1 MKFIIKHEIKGR
13 MRVHLLQNRMTFEQ
27 ADTLLY
33 YLSSQ
38 KLVTGVKVREKTQD
52 ATINFVGD
60 REEVIRAL
68 KAFHYETAKVP
79 EVYLKNS
86 GRELQNEYWEKL
98 VNKVVM
104 RMGSKMFLPVSVRS
118 VITAI
123 KSVKYLWHGVRTLA
137 KGKLEVPVLDA
148 TAIGVSIFRG
158 DFETA
163 GSTMFLLGVGEILE
177 EWTHKKSVDD
187 LARSMSL
194 HVSKVW
200 MVKDG
205 QEILV
210 PADQI
215 QAGDEIVVHMGNVI
229 PFDGVVTA
237 GDAMVNQ
244 ASLTG
249 ESVPVQKNAQK
260 YAYAGTVVEEGE
272 LTICVKEVNGGSKF
286 EKIVTM
292 IEESEKLKSNVEGKA
307 EHLADR
313 LVPYTLA
320 GTGLTY
326 LITRN
331 VTKTLAVLMVDF
343 SCALKLAMPV
353 SVLSAIREAGSF
365 KITVKG
371 GKFLEAVAEADTIV
385 FDKTGTLTEA
395 KPIVAKVISF
405 NGYSEN
411 ELLRIAA
418 CLEEHFPHSMA
429 KAVVNAAKERH
440 LDHEEMHTKVEYIV
454 AHGIS
459 TTIEGK
465 KAVIGSHHFIFEDEK
480 CTIPE
485 GMEDRFEK
493 LPEEYS
499 HLYLAIQNELAAVIC
514 IEDPLRKEAA
524 QVVKQLREAGLSK
537 IVMMTG
543 DSDRTAKAIAKRVGV
558 DEYYS
563 EVLPE
568 DKANFVEREKQAGRK
583 VIMIGDGIN
592 DSPALSAADVG
603 IAISEGAEIAR
614 EVADITV
621 GADDLKEIVKLK
633 RLSDALMQR
642 IRRNYR
648 IIVGFNTGLI
658 VCGVTGVL
666 PPTTSALLH
675 NTSTLVIGLQSMKN
689 LLDES
694 E

>member
-272 LTICVKEVNGGSKF
+272 LTICVNSSAGNENGTAAPGEQQKTRQCDQSACPRRPFQTTVHDFPQRYGS
-286 EKIVTM
+286 
-292 IEESEKLKSNVEGKA
+292 
-307 EHLADR
+307 
-313 LVPYTLA
+313 
-320 GTGLTY
+320 
-326 LITRN
+326 
-331 VTKTLAVLMVDF
+331 
-343 SCALKLAMPV
+343 
-353 SVLSAIREAGSF
+353 IR
-365 KITVKG
+365 V
-371 GKFLEAVAEADTIV
+371 
-385 FDKTGTLTEA
+385 
-395 KPIVAKVISF
+395 
-405 NGYSEN
+405 
-411 ELLRIAA
+411 R
-418 CLEEHFPHSMA
+418 
-429 KAVVNAAKERH
+429 
-440 LDHEEMHTKVEYIV
+440 
-454 AHGIS
+454 
-459 TTIEGK
+459 
-465 KAVIGSHHFIFEDEK
+465 
-480 CTIPE
+480 
-485 GMEDRFEK
+485 
-493 LPEEYS
+493 
-499 HLYLAIQNELAAVIC
+499 
-514 IEDPLRKEAA
+514 
-524 QVVKQLREAGLSK
+524 
-537 IVMMTG
+537 
-543 DSDRTAKAIAKRVGV
+543 DRTGNECAPETPEASRKACVITAKRLKAIVWRKPR
-558 DEYYS
+558 
-563 EVLPE
+563 
-568 DKANFVEREKQAGRK
+568 QARSPCRSGRS
-583 VIMIGDGIN
+583 GPRCSG
-592 DSPALSAADVG
+592 
-603 IAISEGAEIAR
+603 
-614 EVADITV
+614 
-621 GADDLKEIVKLK
+621 
-633 RLSDALMQR
+633 
-642 IRRNYR
+642 
-648 IIVGFNTGLI
+648 
-658 VCGVTGVL
+658 
-666 PPTTSALLH
+666 PPTSRGRFPDDGVPVRKRMIQTRCP
-675 NTSTLVIGLQSMKN
+675 
-689 LLDES
+689 
-694 E
+694 